1 MNLYK
6 NPKANNILNGDI
18 FELLPSKPGKDKML
32 IFSLIFESSSV
43 PLILNNRKGRDTLQ
57 IVGPNKK
64 A

>member
-6 NPKANNILNGDI
+6 NPRANNILNGDT
-18 FELLPSKPGKDKML
+18 FEPLPLKPGKDEML
-32 IFSLIFESSSV
+32 IFSLIFESNSI
-43 PLILNNRKGRDTLQ
+43 PLRLNNRKGRDTLQ